1 MKVSDA
7 ITHLEQLPC
16 DDTIALAIWTIQ
28 DVHCMEQGLNNEE
41 ARKVLDYVHDNQDA
55 LTGINW
61 DSLSEGIDYHSHNNW

>member
-28 DVHCMEQGLNNEE
+28 DVHCMEQGLNIEE
-41 ARKVLDYVHDNQDA
+41 ARKVLDYVQ
-55 LTGINW
+55 LLQCMTI
-61 DSLSEGIDYHSHNNW
+61 LLNNIFPVLIM